1 MGSGGVVRTTSVE
14 HDIDEKAAARAAE
27 APRRD
32 AAMPL
37 HARML
42 LGLQSTAGNAAVADL
57 IETRKPNENSSPPV
71 AEAPVE
77 NEAAPAP
84 VTAEA
89 PPSEETAAAPRPGE
103 TDDELAA
110 LDADADQAAK
120 AHLAEGDAIS
130 APGLEESD
138 TIPPPGEGGV
148 GASDPGAPIEE
159 RPAPPSPDISAVDP
173 VAGLARGGSL
183 PPAALLSSLGAV
195 STAVDRQATNEHE
208 RLAANAPQRPRHPGA
223 PSTVESPASTRLALG
238 DRPIPSNAPT
248 MPEAHDVR
256 VRSPAESTLPHL
268 PLQGNAD
275 PALIHHQQARVLSS
289 VEREHVGGR
298 QDAMRPLGEDQVF
311 PTAPSETLRGSIG
324 EAPRPG
330 NPATQPK
337 PADDAQTASI

>member
-1 MGSGGVVRTTSVE
+1 
-14 HDIDEKAAARAAE
+14 
-27 APRRD
+27 
-32 AAMPL
+32 
-37 HARML
+37 ML
-42 LGLQSTAGNAAVADL
+42 VGLQSTAGNAAVADL

-173 VAGLARGGSL
+173 VAGLARVGSL

-208 RLAANAPQRPRHPGA
+208 RLAANAPQRA

-256 VRSPAESTLPHL
+256 VRSPAEGTLPHL

-275 PALIHHQQARVLSS
+275 PALIHQQHARVVSS

-298 QDAMRPLGEDQVF
+298 QDATRPLGEDQ
-311 PTAPSETLRGSIG
+311 
-324 EAPRPG
+324 
-330 NPATQPK
+330 
-337 PADDAQTASI
+337 